1 MSRRLALLTLYSAA
15 ALVLTIAGGVR
26 HDYIYYLEQWQL
38 VLDHLDPWSTNNA
51 YGPLHNAFA
60 LLLPLHPLAP
70 KILTSAGLL
79 LANGLLVLALRDRPW
94 AEWRTVYLFAFAA
107 NALPIL
113 SVYWLGNNDGV
124 VAALVIGAVLARHR
138 RRMLL
143 AGLLL
148 GLATLDKYYP
158 ALLIPFFALD
168 DRRLDTRLIIAALA
182 TTIAGIGVAIVLW
195 GDDYIEAVRFGV
207 SRDAT
212 ILSIVRPIA
221 LIGRQLGI
229 SDVSDLLVKFNSPLV
244 VLVWLG
250 SLALAWRR
258 RDHWLV
264 AGTWAF
270 FAVLLTYKV
279 GHQQFWVTWLAL
291 VACLPLVGSIDA
303 DRLGRI
309 SLPYATFLSLFQ
321 LGFVFIEP
329 VYFRGPNEWVKDYV
343 GIPSFI
349 LGMILLVRFL
359 AYRDVIPAKAA
370 IQGQQAPAQVAPSP
384 PARG

>member
-1 MSRRLALLTLYSAA
+1 MSRRLALLAGYSAL
-15 ALVLTIAGGVR
+15 ALILTIIGGAR
-26 HDYIYYLEQWQL
+26 HDYIYYLEQWHL
-38 VLDHLDPWSTNNA
+38 VLDHLDPWSTNSA

-79 LANGLLVLALRDRPW
+79 LANGLLVIALRDRPW
-94 AEWRTVYLFAFAA
+94 SEWRTVYLLAFAA

-124 VAALVIGAVLARHR
+124 VAALVIGAVLARHQR
-138 RRMLL
+138 QMLL

-168 DRRLDTRLIIAALA
+168 DRRIDARLIIAALA
-182 TTIAGIGVAIVLW
+182 TTIAGIAIAIALW
-195 GDDYIEAVRFGV
+195 GNDYVEAIRFGV

-212 ILSIVRPIA
+212 ILSIFRPIA
-221 LIGRQLGI
+221 IIGRRLGVA
-229 SDVSDLLVKFNSPLV
+229 DTTDLLVKFNSPLV
-244 VLVWLG
+244 ILVWLA
-250 SLALAWRR
+250 SLILAWRR

-264 AGTWAF
+264 ASTWAF

-291 VACLPLVGSIDA
+291 VACLPLANTAEA
-303 DRLGRI
+303 DRLGRV
-309 SLPYATFLSLFQ
+309 SLPYAIFLSVFQ
-321 LGFVFIEP
+321 LAFVLTQP
-329 VYFRGPNEWVKDYV
+329 VYFQPPNAWVKDYI

-349 LGMILLVRFL
+349 LGLWTLWAFL
-359 AYRDVIPAKAA
+359 RPASRP
-370 IQGQQAPAQVAPSP
+370 AP
-384 PARG
+384 